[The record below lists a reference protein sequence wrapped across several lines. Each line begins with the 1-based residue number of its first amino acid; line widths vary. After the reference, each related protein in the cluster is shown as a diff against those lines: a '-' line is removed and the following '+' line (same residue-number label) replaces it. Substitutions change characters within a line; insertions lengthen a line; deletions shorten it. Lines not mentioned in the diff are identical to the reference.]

1 MGVDRIRLKRGLSIV
16 DAFGRPLSD
25 GGSIPPAST
34 PLTPAHLRT
43 SHHLTGHGSGIFPFF
58 KDHLAVDDD

>member
-1 MGVDRIRLKRGLSIV
+1 MGVDESRTKRELSIV

-34 PLTPAHLRT
+34 PLTLAYSRT
-43 SHHLTGHGSGIFPFF
+43 SHYLTGHGSGISPFF